1 MSESN
6 QRSYSCK
13 DEDLPII
20 GALILQSFSREK
32 TIFILFSNRFADP
45 FEKDLKAELVNV
57 NELVSPESEALLK
70 KKITQQIYIEIA
82 LVDSMADPLK
92 AYVDL
97 TKSQLTPASF
107 GIIALRAACNNGDIT
122 AVIDKLKVV
131 NTNITNHLAQLKEAG
146 LTDEK
151 VSSLKTKVSLLTDLK
166 TQQQDISSN
175 RALIVQ
181 ENIGQLNSFYDK
193 LADILLVGK
202 TLFKD
207 NPAKLKEFTFSALK
221 SQVGQSRSTKKND
234 STKTDSTTTTTKTES

>member
-1 MSESN
+1 MQESN

-32 TIFILFSNRFADP
+32 TVFILFSNRFADS

-57 NELVSPESEALLK
+57 NELVSPESETLLIR
-70 KKITQQIYIEIA
+70 KITQQIYTEIE

-131 NTNITNHLAQLKEAG
+131 NTNIINHLAQLKEAG

-151 VSSLKTKVSLLTDLK
+151 VSALKTKVSLLTDLK

-181 ENIGQLNSFYDK
+181 KNIGQLNSFYDK
-193 LADILLVGK
+193 LADIPLVGK

-221 SQVGQSRSTKKND
+221 SQVGQSRSTKKAD